1 MSWPWRR
8 VQARKTARAAPKRL
22 AGFAGMAASCPRAMA
37 TLLSAETVA
46 ELPQTVPGWQVQ
58 AGRLHRELRFADFV
72 AAFGFMAQVALVA
85 EALGHHPDWSNSWNR
100 VVIDLTS
107 HDLGG
112 LCDLDLELAQRIN
125 QILQASPSP
134 ARP

>member
-1 MSWPWRR
+1 MSWPSRR
-8 VQARKTARAAPKRL
+8 AQDPKAPSAEPERL
-22 AGFAGMAASCPRAMA
+22 PGLTGMDASCPRAMA
-37 TLLSAETVA
+37 TLLSAESLA
-46 ELPQTVPGWQVQ
+46 GLAASLPSWQLRE
-58 AGRLHRELRFADFV
+58 GRLHRELRFADFV
-72 AAFGFMAQVALVA
+72 AAFAFMAQVAQVA

-125 QILQASPSP
+125 QILQAGPSP

>member
-1 MSWPWRR
+1 
-8 VQARKTARAAPKRL
+8 
-22 AGFAGMAASCPRAMA
+22 MAASYNGTMA
-37 TLLSAETVA
+37 TLLSAESLA
-46 ELPQTVPGWQVQ
+46 GLAASLPSWQLRE
-58 AGRLHRELRFADFV
+58 GRLHRELRFADFV
-72 AAFGFMAQVALVA
+72 AAFAFMAQVAQVA
-85 EALGHHPDWSNSWNR
+85 ETLGHHPDWSNSWNR

>member
-1 MSWPWRR
+1 
-8 VQARKTARAAPKRL
+8 
-22 AGFAGMAASCPRAMA
+22 MAS
-37 TLLSAETVA
+37 LLSAESVA
-46 ELPQTVPGWQVQ
+46 ELAHSVPGWQLQ
-58 AGRLHRELRFADFV
+58 AGRLHRNLVFGDFV

-100 VVIDLTS
+100 VVIDLTT

-112 LCDLDLELAQRIN
+112 LSDLDLQLAQRIN
-125 QILQASPSP
+125 QLLDTSPNL

>member
-1 MSWPWRR
+1 
-8 VQARKTARAAPKRL
+8 
-22 AGFAGMAASCPRAMA
+22 MAASCNGTMA
-37 TLLSAETVA
+37 TLLSAESLAGLPASLTGW
-46 ELPQTVPGWQVQ
+46 ELRE
-58 AGRLHRELRFADFV
+58 GRLHRELRFADFV
-72 AAFGFMAQVALVA
+72 AAFAFMAQVAQVA

-125 QILQASPSP
+125 QILQAGPSP

>member
-8 VQARKTARAAPKRL
+8 VQDRETARAAPKRL

-58 AGRLHRELRFADFV
+58 AGRLHRELCFADFV

-125 QILQASPSP
+125 QILQAGP

>member
-1 MSWPWRR
+1 
-8 VQARKTARAAPKRL
+8 
-22 AGFAGMAASCPRAMA
+22 MAS
-37 TLLSAETVA
+37 LLSAESVA
-46 ELPQTVPGWQVQ
+46 GLAQSVPGWQLQ
-58 AGRLHRELRFADFV
+58 AGRLHRNLVFGDFV

-107 HDLGG
+107 HDLAG

-125 QILQASPSP
+125 QILQAGPSP

>member
-1 MSWPWRR
+1 MSWPSRR
-8 VQARKTARAAPKRL
+8 AQDPKPPSAEPERL

-46 ELPQTVPGWQVQ
+46 ELPQTLPGWQVQ
-58 AGRLHRELRFADFV
+58 AGRLHRELQFADFV

-100 VVIDLTS
+100 VVIDLTT

-112 LCDLDLELAQRIN
+112 LSNLDLELAQRIN
-125 QILQASPSP
+125 QLLDTSPNQ

>member
-1 MSWPWRR
+1 
-8 VQARKTARAAPKRL
+8 
-22 AGFAGMAASCPRAMA
+22 MAS
-37 TLLSAETVA
+37 LLSAESVA
-46 ELPQTVPGWQVQ
+46 GLAQTVPGWQLH
-58 AGRLHRELRFADFV
+58 AKRLHRELLFADFV

-125 QILQASPSP
+125 QILQAGP

>member
-1 MSWPWRR
+1 
-8 VQARKTARAAPKRL
+8 
-22 AGFAGMAASCPRAMA
+22 MAS
-37 TLLSAETVA
+37 LLSAESVA
-46 ELPQTVPGWQVQ
+46 GLAHSVPGWQLQ
-58 AGRLHRELRFADFV
+58 AGRLHRKLVFGDFV

-125 QILQASPSP
+125 QILQAGPSP